1 MMILLLLLPP
11 LLMIIIVTNNNN
23 NNHNHNNNNTTII
36 MMMIIIFN
44 DNAFPSLFRV
54 GNLIMSKLENSIEF
68 VFHFNN
74 ENCIIIMVTVV

>member
-1 MMILLLLLPP
+1 
-11 LLMIIIVTNNNN
+11 
-23 NNHNHNNNNTTII
+23 

-54 GNLIMSKLENSIEF
+54 GNLIMSKLENSIDF

-74 ENCIIIMVTVV
+74 ENCIIIMVP